1 MAGSLCHTV
10 RGTFTAIF
18 ILYCCQTS
26 ADLVC
31 AIFVT
36 LTVVFLSPSHDF
48 SMPHRQHVRGE
59 KGGGTRYIRNMFCLP
74 CDEFCISVNADAIT
88 ARYLT
93 TGNCCVDDSLA
104 SLFVWDGSWRA
115 LCVV

>member
-1 MAGSLCHTV
+1 MAGSLCCTM

-18 ILYCCQTS
+18 VLYCCQTA

-31 AIFVT
+31 AIFVA

-48 SMPHRQHVRGE
+48 SMLHRQHIQGE
-59 KGGGTRYIRNMFCLP
+59 KGGGTRYIRNTFCSP
-74 CDEFCISVNADAIT
+74 CDEFCISVNADAIM

-93 TGNCCVDDSLA
+93 TGNCCVDDSPAL
-104 SLFVWDGSWRA
+104 LVVWDDSRRA